1 MEAPTPIEPD
11 SRRMHE
17 APSYGDETDVL
28 RTPVRLIRR
37 KKPPGSEQVYVMQPR
52 ISGENSNKQRYV
64 LSVSKR
70 TSDSYEAIG
79 DRLVQ
84 MINDGE
90 ITTIA
95 QCKEKLKEFI
105 DDGSTLDVN

>member
-11 SRRMHE
+11 SCRMP

-28 RTPVRLIRR
+28 RTPVRLTRR

-84 MINDGE
+84 MVNDGE
-90 ITTIA
+90 IKTIA
-95 QCKEKLKEFI
+95 EIKKQRQVFL
-105 DDGSTLDVN
+105 DDGLSIE

>member
-1 MEAPTPIEPD
+1 MEAPPPIEPD

-28 RTPVRLIRR
+28 RTPVRLTRR
-37 KKPPGSEQVYVMQPR
+37 KQPPGSEQVYVMQPR
-52 ISGENSNKQRYV
+52 ISGENSDKQRYV
-64 LSVSKR
+64 LSVSKKL
-70 TSDSYEAIG
+70 SDSYEAIG

-105 DDGSTLDVN
+105 GYVFAVD

>member
-1 MEAPTPIEPD
+1 MAALTPIEPD
-11 SRRMHE
+11 SCRMHE

-64 LSVSKR
+64 LSVSKK

-84 MINDGE
+84 MVNDGE
-90 ITTIA
+90 ITTVG
-95 QCKEKLKEFI
+95 QCKKKVQDILEEGHTV
-105 DDGSTLDVN
+105 D

>member
-1 MEAPTPIEPD
+1 MAALTPIEPD
-11 SRRMHE
+11 SC
-17 APSYGDETDVL
+17 DETDVL

-84 MINDGE
+84 IINDGE
-90 ITTIA
+90 ITTNA
-95 QCKEKLKEFI
+95 QCKEKLKDI
-105 DDGSTLDVN
+105 LGDGSTVDVK

>member
-11 SRRMHE
+11 SCRMP

-37 KKPPGSEQVYVMQPR
+37 NKPPGSEQVYVMQPR
-52 ISGENSNKQRYV
+52 ISSENSNKQCYV

-70 TSDSYEAIG
+70 TSDNYEAIG

-90 ITTIA
+90 ITTNA
-95 QCKEKLKEFI
+95 QCKEKLKDI
-105 DDGSTLDVN
+105 LGDGSTVDVK

>member
-11 SRRMHE
+11 SCRMHE

-28 RTPVRLIRR
+28 RTPVKLIRR
-37 KKPPGSEQVYVMQPR
+37 KKPPGSEQVYVMQPK

-64 LSVSKR
+64 LSVSKK
-70 TSDSYEAIG
+70 TSDNYEAIG
-79 DRLVQ
+79 DLLVQ

-90 ITTIA
+90 ITTNA
-95 QCKEKLKEFI
+95 ECKEKLKEFLG
-105 DDGSTLDVN
+105 DGSTVDVE

>member
-11 SRRMHE
+11 SCRMP

-90 ITTIA
+90 ITTNA
-95 QCKEKLKEFI
+95 QCKEKLKDI
-105 DDGSTLDVN
+105 LGDGSTVDVK

>member
-1 MEAPTPIEPD
+1 METPTPIEPD
-11 SRRMHE
+11 SRRMHA

-28 RTPVRLIRR
+28 RTPVRLTRR

-52 ISGENSNKQRYV
+52 ISGENSDKQRYV
-64 LSVSKR
+64 LSVSKKA
-70 TSDSYEAIG
+70 SDSYEAIG

-84 MINDGE
+84 MVNDGE

-95 QCKEKLKEFI
+95 EINKQRQVFI
-105 DDGSTLDVN
+105 DDGLSIE

>member
-1 MEAPTPIEPD
+1 
-11 SRRMHE
+11 MHE

-64 LSVSKR
+64 LSVSKK

-90 ITTIA
+90 ITTNA
-95 QCKEKLKEFI
+95 QCKEKLKDFLG
-105 DDGSTLDVN
+105 DGSPVGVK

>member
-11 SRRMHE
+11 SGRMP

-28 RTPVRLIRR
+28 RTPVRLTRR
-37 KKPPGSEQVYVMQPR
+37 KQPPGSEQVYVMQPR
-52 ISGENSNKQRYV
+52 ISGKQRYV
-64 LSVSKR
+64 LSVSKKV
-70 TSDSYEAIG
+70 SDSYEAIG

>member
-1 MEAPTPIEPD
+1 
-11 SRRMHE
+11 MHE

-28 RTPVRLIRR
+28 RTPVRLTRR
-37 KKPPGSEQVYVMQPR
+37 KQPPGSEQVYVMQPR
-52 ISGENSNKQRYV
+52 ISGENSDKQRYV
-64 LSVSKR
+64 LSVSKKL
-70 TSDSYEAIG
+70 SDSYEAIG

-105 DDGSTLDVN
+105 GYVFAVD